1 MPRVDKM
8 HHRMIAS
15 NSLRYKIYKQVL
27 NRDRIL
33 LDGFSLGL
41 LDFEQV
47 FIFISV
53 TREPCAMVVPWPLSS
68 ARSSVC
74 TLPSEHI
81 SRG

>member
-53 TREPCAMVVPWPLSS
+53 TRPCAMVVPWPLS
-68 ARSSVC
+68 RTSSVC
-74 TLPSEHI
+74 TCSL
-81 SRG
+81 

>member
-53 TREPCAMVVPWPLSS
+53 TREPYAMVVPWPLSS